1 MVEQNISVYSSYLGT
16 LRNSLE
22 SQILSQCPDSRLN
35 GHPEQRLPN
44 TSSLTFKGPK
54 ANDILE
60 SFGSVA
66 ASAGAACHSDSITV
80 SSVLEAMNVPIAY
93 AMGTLRL
100 SALPWQIALLADLKS
115 LDLKGDRL
123 PPAEILEA
131 RDDPARII
139 DYFLEHLEAEA
150 GR

>member
-44 TSSLTFKGPK
+44 TSSLSFKGPK

-80 SSVLEAMNVPIAY
+80 SSVLEAMNVPIDGPPDLALVLLDI
-93 AMGTLRL
+93 MGIDREQFFLTM
-100 SALPWQIALLADLKS
+100 AVMEDI
-115 LDLKGDRL
+115 GD
-123 PPAEILEA
+123 EELELWVHNIRKVYDVA
-131 RDDPARII
+131 IPREGDDP
-139 DYFLEHLEAEA
+139 
-150 GR
+150 